1 MCFTDHLVPVYDFQI
16 IELVNVSLQKG
27 SVSKLEQLSIIDGIQ
42 TSNSVNTHTSDTSF
56 RQINIGSRRA
66 QFQPAFT
73 CSNSTMETLRHFL
86 KSIQS

>member
-42 TSNSVNTHTSDTSF
+42 TSNTVNTHTSDTSF
-56 RQINIGSRRA
+56 RQINLVADVHNSSRHLLV
-66 QFQPAFT
+66 Q
-73 CSNSTMETLRHFL
+73 
-86 KSIQS
+86 IQQWKH